1 MMQEA
6 ADRTVTWQ
14 SQWHV
19 KNQHGLH
26 ENVLLGLEVEE
37 RSEEEMKEDARGV
50 TCLMEEARWSL
61 CPHIQRLEVEHQFW
75 TAGRSAERRKR

>member
-19 KNQHGLH
+19 KNQHGQH

-37 RSEEEMKEDARGV
+37 RSE
-50 TCLMEEARWSL
+50 
-61 CPHIQRLEVEHQFW
+61 
-75 TAGRSAERRKR
+75 AGES